1 MPLAELFA
9 RLEVMRSKFN
19 LVDQS
24 VSQTTLEQVFLGFAK
39 LQHSEE
45 EAKKLAEAHTAQP
58 TPRPSY
64 IDEEPN
70 ADSIRIIRTS
80 VL

>member
-24 VSQTTLEQVFLGFAK
+24 VSQTTLEQVFLGFAAK
-39 LQHSEE
+39 QHVDEPASRKISVVS
-45 EAKKLAEAHTAQP
+45 AASSA
-58 TPRPSY
+58 RPSL
-64 IDEEPN
+64 EPPSMDN
-70 ADSIRIIRTS
+70 INIIRTS
-80 VL
+80 AL